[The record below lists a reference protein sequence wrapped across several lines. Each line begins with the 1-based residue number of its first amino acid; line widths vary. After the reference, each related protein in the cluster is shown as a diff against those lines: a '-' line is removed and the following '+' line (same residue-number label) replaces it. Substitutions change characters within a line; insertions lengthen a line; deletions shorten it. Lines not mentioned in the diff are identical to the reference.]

1 MKGTKR
7 AQPATVRLNLG
18 LLSGALALVFG
29 AAILPTNF
37 LFAQSNIEV
46 REQEDDGQTIEAETQ
61 RHGGHRQSRHQH
73 AGHILHPGDARALGL
88 ESLRRAIQTDG
99 GVPLPSN
106 LDEYVADRRA
116 AIQLGKALF
125 WDMQLGSDGV
135 QACASCHFHAGADDR
150 SKNTLNPREGIL
162 DEQQGPIKGYF
173 FAGANPDRHFE
184 TTQPNGTLTRADFP
198 LIKNIQDVNRTA
210 DGNVVPSYGN
220 SNDIVGS
227 MGTFFTQFDGTQP
240 GKRLDLGTP
249 QPDPT
254 FNLGGHTNVRQVGHF
269 NAPTVINAVF
279 NFTNN
284 WNGTA
289 SPHFNGR
296 DVFGDGNPAAMIF
309 INQPGMGLVLEHIS
323 LANASLASQAMNPPN
338 NPREMAF
345 GDPSTGNARR
355 FSQIG
360 IKLLRP
366 SPEAGTP
373 LTPLGLQQV
382 HPQDSVLGP
391 LAQGRLRGLATTYEA
406 MIKKA
411 FVAKYWNSTVS
422 LPTPIG
428 DLTHLEANFGF
439 FFGLAVGLYETTL
452 VADETPFDRWM
463 ETGSFQEGFGKSEL
477 AGLNLFVGE
486 GRCIQCH
493 AGPELTTASVRNAKG
508 GEEVIGAKAMK
519 RGVALYDK
527 GFFNIGVTPTTDEL
541 GRGDLGVP
549 PDAPVAF
556 SRQALFTR
564 LADRLPGVSPIPFPI
579 LGNDRIPARDED
591 FGLPVCRD
599 KNGNG
604 FCDPD
609 EPLRRR
615 FHRVAVDGAFKTP
628 GLRNVELT
636 GPYFHNGGMATL
648 RQVVEFYDRGG
659 NFCSFNFD
667 DIDPAIAPIGL
678 REREEA
684 QLVDFLISLTD
695 RRVKYEQ
702 APFDHPEIRLPQ
714 DGRDTD
720 GTRVL
725 PAVGAQGAP
734 TPLTTFL
741 QLDPHDAVFT
751 PQGQCYA
758 TDLAKRPT
766 AQNGSSLRPGHYPR
780 SKE

>member
-1 MKGTKR
+1 MKGTR
-7 AQPATVRLNLG
+7 EAQRTAVRL
-18 LLSGALALVFG
+18 SV
-29 AAILPTNF
+29 AILPGVIAMVLGGAILPNHVI
-37 LFAQSNIEV
+37 FAQSNIEIN
-46 REQEDDGQTIEAETQ
+46 EQDDDGQAMETEA
-61 RHGGHRQSRHQH
+61 RHHGGHRHSRHH
-73 AGHILHPGDARALGL
+73 HVGHILHPGDARALGL
-88 ESLRRAIQTDG
+88 ESLRHAIQTDG

-125 WDMQLGSDGV
+125 WDMQVGSDGV

-150 SKNTLNPREGIL
+150 SKNTLNPREGLL
-162 DEQQGPIKGYF
+162 DEQQGLIKGYF

-184 TTQPNGTLTRADFP
+184 TKQPNGTLTREDFP
-198 LIKNIQDVNRTA
+198 LIKNIQDVTRTA
-210 DGNVVPSYGN
+210 DGNIVPGYGN

-227 MGTFFTQFDGTQP
+227 MGTFFTLFDGVQP
-240 GKRLDLGTP
+240 GKRADLGTP
-249 QPDPT
+249 QPDPV
-254 FNLGGHTNVRQVGHF
+254 FNLGGQANVRQVGHF

-309 INQPGMGLVLEHIS
+309 INQPGMGLVPEHIS

-345 GDPSTGNARR
+345 GDPSTGNSRR

-366 SPEAGTP
+366 SPETGAP

-391 LAQGRLRGLATTYEA
+391 LAQGRLRGLATTYNTL
-406 MIKKA
+406 IKKA
-411 FVAKYWNSTVS
+411 FVAKYWNSTVP

-428 DLTHLEANFGF
+428 ELTHMEANFGF

-463 ETGSFQEGFGKSEL
+463 ETGTFHEGFGKSEL
-477 AGLNLFVGE
+477 AGLNLFVGG

-508 GEEVIGAKAMK
+508 GEQVIGAKAMK
-519 RGVALYDK
+519 QGVALYDK

-549 PDAPVAF
+549 PDSPVAF

-564 LADRLPGVSPIPFPI
+564 LADQLPGVSPIPFPI
-579 LGNDRIPARDED
+579 LGNNHIPARDED

-609 EPLRRR
+609 EPIRRR
-615 FHRVAVDGAFKTP
+615 FQRVAVDGAFKTP

-648 RQVVEFYDRGG
+648 RQVVQFYDRGG

-678 REREEA
+678 REREED
-684 QLVDFLISLTD
+684 QLVDFLVSLTD
-695 RRVKYEQ
+695 RRVKYQQ
-702 APFDHPEIRLPQ
+702 APFDHPELRLPL

-720 GTRVL
+720 GTRAL

-741 QLDPHDAVFT
+741 QLDPHDAIFT
-751 PQGQCYA
+751 PRGQCHANY
-758 TDLAKRPT
+758 LVKEPSEQKRSPM
-766 AQNGSSLRPGHYPR
+766 RPGHYPR